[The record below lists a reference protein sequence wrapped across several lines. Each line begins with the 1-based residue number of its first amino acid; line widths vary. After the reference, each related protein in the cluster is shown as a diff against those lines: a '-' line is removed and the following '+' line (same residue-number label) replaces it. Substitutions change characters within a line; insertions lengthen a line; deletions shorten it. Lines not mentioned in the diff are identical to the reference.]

1 MSPWLHRSALVLVVL
16 AMAVIV
22 TGAFITS
29 TAVAARQTQSTI
41 SPFVNEGLH
50 RAFAIALIVFT
61 LGIAIWISSAPT
73 PGWLRAV
80 AWCGILTLAAGAAL
94 GWQTPPLSPKAAVLH
109 ALLAH
114 LFLSL
119 IVVIA
124 VGTSEGWNRTPEL
137 VDGNSKPL
145 LRGLAVAIPPVVF
158 LQIVLGA
165 AYRHDMTSIMP
176 HMTVAM
182 GVAFLAL
189 IGSSTILQHFHRPAS
204 LRGAAAALIYI
215 VLAQVC
221 LGIGAFLMLVLNAGG
236 TFYFVATTVGHV
248 LVGASTLAASVV
260 MAMQVRR
267 CVLPTK
273 ANKALLNDRATGLG
287 D

>member
-1 MSPWLHRSALVLVVL
+1 MRPRLHRSVLFLVVL
-16 AMAVIV
+16 AMAVII

-29 TAVAARQTQSTI
+29 TAVAARQSQSAI
-41 SPFVNEGLH
+41 SPFVNEGPH
-50 RAFAIALIVFT
+50 RAFAVSLIVFT

-80 AWCGILTLAAGAAL
+80 AWSGILTLTTCAAL
-94 GWQTPPLSPKAAVLH
+94 GWQTSPLSPKAGALH

-114 LFLSL
+114 LFFSL

-124 VGTSEGWNRTPEL
+124 IGTSESWNRSTEL

-145 LRGLAVAIPPVVF
+145 LRPLAVATPLIVF
-158 LQIVLGA
+158 LQITLGA
-165 AYRHDMTSIMP
+165 TYRHDVTSIMP
-176 HMTVAM
+176 HLVVAM
-182 GVAFLAL
+182 GVALLAL
-189 IGSSTILQHFHRPAS
+189 ISSSAVLQHFSRPAS
-204 LRGAAAALIYI
+204 LRGAAAALISI

-221 LGIGAFLMLVLNAGG
+221 FGIGAFLMLALNAEG
-236 TFYFVATTVGHV
+236 TIYFVATTVGHV

-267 CVLPTK
+267 CVLPK
-273 ANKALLNDRATGLG
+273 
-287 D
+287 

>member
-1 MSPWLHRSALVLVVL
+1 
-16 AMAVIV
+16 MAVIV
-22 TGAFITS
+22 TGALITS
-29 TAVAARQTQSTI
+29 AAVAARQSHSAI
-41 SPFVNEGLH
+41 SPLVNEGPH
-50 RAFAIALIVFT
+50 RALAVALIVFT
-61 LGIAIWISSAPT
+61 LGIAIWISSART

-80 AWCGILTLAAGAAL
+80 AWSGILTLTTCAAL
-94 GWQTPPLSPKAAVLH
+94 GWQTSPLSPKAGVLH

-114 LFLSL
+114 LFFSL

-124 VGTSEGWNRTPEL
+124 VGTSDGWNRTTEL

-145 LRGLAVAIPPVVF
+145 LRPLAAAIPPIVF
-158 LQIVLGA
+158 LQIALGA
-165 AYRHDMTSIMP
+165 AYRHDVTSIMP
-176 HMTVAM
+176 HMAVAM

-189 IGSSTILQHFHRPAS
+189 IGSSVVLQHFRRPAS
-204 LRGAAAALIYI
+204 LRGAAAALISI

-221 LGIGAFLMLVLNAGG
+221 LGIGAFLMLALNAAG

-267 CVLPTK
+267 CVLPK
-273 ANKALLNDRATGLG
+273 QAEKALLHDRGTGRG
-287 D
+287 

>member
-1 MSPWLHRSALVLVVL
+1 MSPWLHRSALVLVAL
-16 AMAVIV
+16 ATAVII

-29 TAVAARQTQSTI
+29 TAVTVRQSQSAI
-41 SPFVNEGLH
+41 SPFVNEGPH
-50 RAFAIALIVFT
+50 RACAVALIVFT
-61 LGIAIWISSAPT
+61 LGIAIRISSAPT

-80 AWCGILTLAAGAAL
+80 AWSGILTLAAGAAL
-94 GWQTPPLSPKAAVLH
+94 GWQTPPLSPQAAVLH

-114 LFLSL
+114 VFLSL
-119 IVVIA
+119 IVAIA
-124 VGTSEGWNRTPEL
+124 VGTSEGWNRAPEL
-137 VDGNSKPL
+137 VEGNRKPL

-165 AYRHDMTSIMP
+165 AYRHDVTSIMP

-189 IGSSTILQHFHRPAS
+189 IGSSVVLQNFHRPAS
-204 LRGAAAALIYI
+204 LRSAAAALISI

-221 LGIGAFLMLVLNAGG
+221 LGIGAFLMLVLNAAG

-267 CVLPTK
+267 CVLPK
-273 ANKALLNDRATGLG
+273 QS
-287 D
+287 